1 MTIESPTF
9 RDAMARLGA
18 AVSVITTD
26 GPGGLAGMT
35 ASAVC
40 GVTDAPPT
48 LLVCINR
55 ESASCEVF
63 EKNGVLCVNALASGQ
78 REISDRFAGRTG
90 LASAD
95 RFDGTDWQRLATG
108 APLISGALV
117 SFDCRIADRV
127 DRGTHAVF
135 FAEVEAVTHQ
145 DTANC
150 GLIYFA
156 RSYHVVG
163 KRRSCAISMST
174 A

>member
-9 RDAMARLGA
+9 RDAMAKVGA

-55 ESASCEVF
+55 ESASCDAF
-63 EKNGVLCVNALASGQ
+63 EKNGVLCVNALTSGQ
-78 REISDRFAGRTG
+78 RDVSDRFAGRTG
-90 LASAD
+90 LAATS
-95 RFDGTDWQRLATG
+95 RFDGIEWRRLATG
-108 APLISGALV
+108 SPLIAGALV
-117 SFDCRIADRV
+117 SFDCRIADRL

-135 FAEVEAVTHQ
+135 FAEVEAVSHK
-145 DTANC
+145 DSADC

-163 KRRSCAISMST
+163 RRRSCAISTRT